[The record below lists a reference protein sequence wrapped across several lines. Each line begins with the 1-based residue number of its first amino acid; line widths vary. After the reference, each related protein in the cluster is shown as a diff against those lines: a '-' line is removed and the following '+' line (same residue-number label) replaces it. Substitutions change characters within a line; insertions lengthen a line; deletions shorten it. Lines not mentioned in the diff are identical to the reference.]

1 MLSLFAAKSPLFHK
15 HFIDSEK
22 NFEFSAMSASQAI
35 SNAQPIRAALINRL
49 GDKYAKDISYLNYSN
64 ALYLLTVYE
73 VESRRAKQLC
83 TVKAIFSYFSA
94 IDSIENSFYPV
105 MKDILEVIFKQFVD
119 QLSSMERSEMTE
131 RILEDHMEFLLV
143 QLCHRYEILQDIS
156 LIYIYHLLTKF
167 PFLKTNA
174 VCLNI
179 LIKCILT
186 IRRNLQPLDDAPVI
200 LHADEIRVLK
210 DDQPLHYEMSLPYRS
225 DKLDHLYSK
234 ILILFSTWLN
244 CEETGLEEEVLITLQ
259 KYELLNSINLSSI
272 ASPEVFSF
280 IYNLIMDDETIKN
293 HYTPF
298 TDFLSSVRVH
308 CKFFLSIILKK

>member
-15 HFIDSEK
+15 HFIDEEK
-22 NFEFSAMSASQAI
+22 NIEFPAMSASQTI
-35 SNAQPIRAALINRL
+35 SNAQPIRAALLNRL
-49 GDKYAKDISYLNYSN
+49 GNCYAKDISYLNYSN

-83 TVKAIFSYFSA
+83 TVKAIFCYFSA
-94 IDSIENSFYPV
+94 ISSIESSFYSV
-105 MKDILEVIFKQFVD
+105 MKGILEVIFCQFEKQ
-119 QLSSMERSEMTE
+119 LLSMERSEMTE

-156 LIYIYHLLTKF
+156 LMYICRLLDKF

-179 LIKCILT
+179 LIKCMLT
-186 IRRNLQPLDDAPVI
+186 IRRNLQPLDNAPVI

-225 DKLDHLYSK
+225 DKLNQLYNK
-234 ILILFSTWLN
+234 ILSIFSTWLI

-259 KYELLNSINLSSI
+259 KYILFSTINLL
-272 ASPEVFSF
+272 V
-280 IYNLIMDDETIKN
+280 LL
-293 HYTPF
+293 H
-298 TDFLSSVRVH
+298 L
-308 CKFFLSIILKK
+308 KFFLLFII